1 MDKKQNNGQFSL
13 LADHES
19 QTTFQALCRKEAFI
33 VLWKKGTTTKL
44 NFTAEGF
51 NKDQK
56 LIQIRP
62 DDSKAALSLVDE
74 TVLANTSLESLQ
86 YFFSGK
92 ISFDK
97 TNNVYLLKLSE
108 NVYKFERRKNFRL
121 TTATKHQAKITLKLP
136 DSFSP
141 PANVFKLDSRGE
153 QTKLF
158 KAFLEMLNEV
168 NHGDTK
174 TFKVSFK
181 VLDISIAGLAFVVG
195 ELERKYLF
203 ESDVFSN
210 SHLEFNQASY
220 IIPKIK
226 LVYIMDF
233 IDPSKPGTRLFKV
246 GLQFQELPIEID
258 NAISMQISKEIRD
271 TDMNRVFEEFLK

>member
-1 MDKKQNNGQFSL
+1 MDKKQEHGQFSL
-13 LADHES
+13 LTDNES
-19 QTTFQALCRKEAFI
+19 KSTFQTLCRKESRI
-33 VLWKKGTTTKL
+33 VLWKKGSPTKL
-44 NFTAEGF
+44 NFIAEGF

-56 LIQIRP
+56 LIQLKP
-62 DDSKAALSLVDE
+62 DGHTSSSTLIGE
-74 TVLANTSLESLQ
+74 TILANTSLESLQ

-92 ISFDK
+92 LSFDK
-97 TNNVYLLKLSE
+97 TNNVYFLNLSE

-121 TTATKHQAKITLKLP
+121 ATVAKHQAKITLKLP
-136 DSFSP
+136 ESFAP
-141 PANVFKLDSRGE
+141 PANVFKLNSRGE

-158 KAFLEMLNEV
+158 KAFLEMLNEID
-168 NHGDTK
+168 NGDSK

-181 VLDISIAGLAFVVG
+181 VLDISTSGLAFVVG
-195 ELERKYLF
+195 ELEKKYLF
-203 ESDVFSN
+203 ESDIFTN

-246 GLQFQELPIEID
+246 GLQFQELPDEID
-258 NAISMQISKEIRD
+258 NAISMQISKELRD
-271 TDMNRVFEEFLK
+271 SDMNRVFEEFLK